1 MITFL
6 IAGTVILSVFNIGL
20 KKHSEFISESY
31 YELEPEK
38 DPEEAAEKQETE
50 TEANKTK
57 AETNNAF
64 NESQKEKHFAQAFK
78 RIAPPEDYIPK
89 NSDISKNSHSAKR
102 DYKLPDDSKLNA
114 EELSKFNK
122 ANEVL
127 KKQLAENN
135 NHKSTISYSLSN
147 RKKVYIPIPVY
158 LCEVD
163 GKIVVNITVNA
174 SGEVTDA
181 YLNTSSNSSNECLIE
196 HALEYAKKSKFNAD
210 PSKSSQIGS
219 ITFNFIGKR

>member
-6 IAGTVILSVFNIGL
+6 ISGTVILSVFNLGL
-20 KKHSEFISESY
+20 KKQSEFISESY

-38 DPEEAAEKQETE
+38 EPEEKLEELKDLKEG
-50 TEANKTK
+50 NKTK
-57 AETNNAF
+57 AETNSAF
-64 NESQKEKHFAQAFK
+64 NETQKEKHFAQAFK
-78 RIAPPEDYIPK
+78 RIAPPEDYVPK
-89 NSDISKNSHSAKR
+89 SSDFSENSHVAKR
-102 DYKLPDDSKLNA
+102 DYKIPDDSKLNPD
-114 EELSKFNK
+114 ELSKFNK

-174 SGEVTDA
+174 NGKVTDA
-181 YLNTSSNSSNECLIE
+181 YLNSSSNSSNECLIE